1 MSRGAKPSKTQESC
15 GSSLLSP
22 QENERV
28 FDVLGRKCVTMATT
42 VAQLHMALPH
52 SSSYWSL
59 QHCGVLCFVK
69 DNPKRSYFIRLY
81 DIKEGT
87 MIWEQELYN
96 QFTYSSP
103 KPYFHTFT
111 ADDCQA
117 GLNFADE
124 QEAAN
129 FQKHVEEKINQRL
142 NRLEKRQLPP
152 PPPPSADERRSLPPL
167 PPPNANGPAA
177 SPVTP
182 GPYPMATMDIQN
194 PDILASRYRPAPAP
208 APAILEKGKKNKK
221 QNKKKGS
228 KLTKADIGAPS
239 GFTHVSHVGWDPNT
253 GFDVNNLDPDLKN
266 LFSRAGIS
274 EAELA
279 DAETSKLIYDFIEQS
294 GGLEVIKQE
303 MRRQVDQLSSPLR
316 GQRGAAP
323 GVRIP
328 PFSRSAPPDPLPPG
342 RQGPLPPGVT
352 SHEQQSRRDPGVL
365 ASVPDLG
372 FCPCPSPATLT
383 AQEMTL
389 SFQTRHYTLPAT
401 ATPHDSCHD
410 RLKWNDCC
418 PPVSPQEAQ
427 VSWARGQGIVEVR
440 AGQTLTHRAAPPQ
453 VTENPDLQPS
463 SSSESNEG
471 IVGALMM
478 VMQKRSKVIHS
489 SDEGDDDG
497 ADDED
502 DDEWDD

>member
-303 MRRQVDQLSSPLR
+303 MRRQ
-316 GQRGAAP
+316 
-323 GVRIP
+323 
-328 PFSRSAPPDPLPPG
+328 DPLPPG
-342 RQGPLPPGVT
+342 RQGPLPPM
-352 SHEQQSRRDPGVL
+352 SSCIAPG
-365 ASVPDLG
+365 SCRLG
-372 FCPCPSPATLT
+372 NMCFLPEVKARLSARF
-383 AQEMTL
+383 L
-389 SFQTRHYTLPAT
+389 SFQ
-401 ATPHDSCHD
+401 
-410 RLKWNDCC
+410 
-418 PPVSPQEAQ
+418 Q